1 MREVRETREVRG
13 CCPHDCQDTCAW
25 IATVE
30 DGRVVRVRGDKDHP
44 FTRGALCAKVNDY
57 QTRTYAPDRLLY
69 PLRRTGPKGS
79 GEFERVSWDE
89 ALDAIAA
96 RLRATAEE
104 WGGEAILPHRYI
116 GSLGVIQM
124 NALLRLFHGLG
135 ASQQTGSICGGLL
148 WEGLAEIG
156 MDAAYDPEEIA
167 EAELIVVW
175 GANPLSTA
183 HHIWRFIA
191 EARKRRG
198 ARVVV
203 IDPRRTRTA
212 RQADLHLPIRVGG
225 DVALALAMGHVILGE
240 GLEDRAFLAEH
251 ATGLDAYRETVAAWT
266 PERAETVCGLGADT
280 IRSLAR
286 EFATARPA
294 AVKLGVNVGANSGGS
309 TLVQA
314 VSALTMLPGHWR
326 LEGGGLHAETGPR
339 LDLKRAAGTHLA
351 ASETRGLPMGKLG
364 GSLTDPGLDPPVKA
378 LVVWG
383 TNPAVVLP
391 DATRVRRGLAREDL
405 FTVVV
410 EHFLTDTATYA
421 DFVLP
426 STTQLEHFD
435 VVGSWGHHYVSVNLP
450 AVEPRGESRNHGWIG
465 RELGRRLG
473 LSVDEDEAIVR
484 EILPEG
490 LTLEALKES
499 GWWKD
504 TQVKRLGRVRLDF
517 EVVLPPGP
525 SATWPLTLLSPKS
538 HYTLNSTF
546 VNMDRHRR
554 AEGRPTLE
562 IHPDDAHGRGIGDGA
577 RVRVF
582 NEQGEIRAWAS
593 VTDDVRPGL
602 LSLPGRWW
610 FERDGGPPAVANVLT
625 PHRFAGQA
633 QTPVY
638 NECFVEVGLAPDL
651 TTETSSHEY

>member
-57 QTRTYAPDRLLY
+57 QTRTYAPDRLLH

-79 GEFERVSWDE
+79 GAFERVSWDE

-104 WGGEAILPHRYI
+104 WGGEAILPHRYV

-124 NALLRLFHGLG
+124 NALLRLFQGLG
-135 ASQQTGSICGGLL
+135 ASRQTGSICGGLL

-156 MDAAYDPEEIA
+156 MDAAFDPEEIA
-167 EAELIVVW
+167 EADLIVVW

-183 HHIWRFIA
+183 HHIWRFIT
-191 EARKRRG
+191 EARRRRG

-225 DVALALAMGHVILGE
+225 DVALALALGHVILE
-240 GLEDRAFLAEH
+240 DELEDRAFLAEH
-251 ATGLDAYRETVAAWT
+251 ATGLDVYRETVAAWT
-266 PERAETVCGLGADT
+266 PERAETVCGLDAGT

-473 LSVDEDEAIVR
+473 LSAAEDEAIVR

-504 TQVKRLGRVRLDF
+504 AQAKRLGRVRLDF
-517 EVVLPPGP
+517 EVVLPPEP
-525 SATWPLTLLSPKS
+525 PATWPLTLLSPKS

-602 LSLPGRWW
+602 VSLPGRWW

-638 NECFVEVGLAPDL
+638 NECFVEVGPAPDL
-651 TTETSSHEY
+651 TTESSSHEY